1 MAWNQQERTGA
12 GLAALSVL
20 LIGGSVAAA
29 SLLHDYPLLGGQAVR
44 FAVAAVML
52 FAWGLIR
59 RHRFRF
65 PTRRE
70 SVWLIL
76 LALCGMAGYGVMLVH
91 ATSVTEPGNV
101 GVAIGAAPLF
111 IVLARAVQTRTR
123 PAVRLV
129 IGAVI
134 VFAGTLIAQASAN
147 GGLQWSAEGV
157 LWSLAALV
165 GAASITLLGAP
176 VIPTLGS
183 YTVTT
188 YGCTIA
194 AVVLFG
200 TSTGIQATTGVT
212 MLRLP
217 DQTELG
223 ALAFL
228 AIGVTVLVMLLWYGA
243 MNRLGVSRTGLF
255 NGFVPLAS
263 LFSIALVGTGTLT
276 PTQLTGAGLVLAG
289 VLLGLSSHKE
299 TAPAADTPRTRATV
313 NTG

>member
-1 MAWNQQERTGA
+1 MTWNQQERIGA
-12 GLAALSVL
+12 GLGALSVA

-44 FAVAAVML
+44 FAVATLVL
-52 FAWGLIR
+52 FAWGLAR
-59 RHRFRF
+59 RHRFRL
-65 PTRRE
+65 PTGRE
-70 SVWLIL
+70 TVWLVL
-76 LALCGMAGYGVMLVH
+76 LAVCGMAGYGVMLVH

-111 IVLARAVQTRTR
+111 IVLVRAAQTRTR
-123 PAVRLV
+123 PALRLM
-129 IGAVI
+129 AAATI
-134 VFAGTLIAQASAN
+134 VFAGTFIAQASAN
-147 GGLQWSAEGV
+147 SGLQWSVEGV
-157 LWSLAALV
+157 VWSLAAMI

-194 AVVLFG
+194 AIVLLG
-200 TSTGIQATTGVT
+200 TSAGIQISTGAT
-212 MLRLP
+212 MLRVP
-217 DQTELG
+217 DATELG

-243 MNRLGVSRTGLF
+243 MSRLGASRTGLF

-263 LFSIALVGTGTLT
+263 LFSVALVGTGSIAL
-276 PTQLTGAGLVLAG
+276 TQLIGAALVLAG
-289 VLLGLSSHKE
+289 VLLGLSSRDE
-299 TAPAADTPRTRATV
+299 SASRSQRQEEPASTR
-313 NTG
+313 